1 MGAGIM
7 SDMREQTKITVQIP
21 SDLLARARESSGKG
35 ITATVRQGLRL
46 VAAREAYRK
55 LRELKGKIRFSV
67 AVVVQRSLVACFGL
81 GAWPVTET
89 NGDKLR
95 LEEAAEG
102 RTRGIVTEQSA
113 GGTQSHE

>member
-7 SDMREQTKITVQIP
+7 SDMFEQTKITVQIP

-67 AVVVQRSLVACFGL
+67 AV
-81 GAWPVTET
+81 EH
-89 NGDKLR
+89 LR
-95 LEEAAEG
+95 ED
-102 RTRGIVTEQSA
+102 R
-113 GGTQSHE
+113 